1 MKRRG
6 INTRTPCQDLGSIPS
21 NDLSLQRQLVLFM
34 DGEEVKDHGY
44 SAALLIPIEVFFS
57 LFILIVYLSVLLVLF
72 YHLMLN
78 FSCLRDFK
86 ACLIVF
92 KFLIVCLS

>member
-34 DGEEVKDHGY
+34 VWKEVKDHGY
-44 SAALLIPIEVFFS
+44 FAALLIPIEVFFLCWFYVFFHC
-57 LFILIVYLSVLLVLF
+57 LF
-72 YHLMLN
+72 
-78 FSCLRDFK
+78 
-86 ACLIVF
+86 
-92 KFLIVCLS
+92 